1 MYPLTESF
9 YGVFLSVVIIL
20 GLLIFGEK
28 LPSIKPFSLHIIIL
42 LAISVFINFNYSFG
56 IYEEFDTKKKIDI

>member
-20 GLLIFGEK
+20 GLLIFGEN

-42 LAISVFINFNYSFG
+42 LAVCVFINFNYSFG